1 MNFAESPIS
10 NVLSVNL
17 TIWGPVMRNLLAG
30 TFAATALTLAVSFSA
45 PVLAEPAADPT
56 VHQIY
61 EAAEAGHFD
70 QAQQMMDQV
79 LKDHPKSAKAHYVQA
94 ELYAKEGKTALAR
107 AELAEAEGIDP
118 GLTHENPG
126 SVLALKSQL
135 GVSARPTQSPRVTG
149 LSSAPASPHF
159 PWGTALIFVI
169 VIGFVWMLFR
179 RRSTYSQYPAAGPGG
194 PGYGGPG
201 GYGPG
206 GPVGGGGM
214 GSGIAGGLASGLAVG
229 AGVVAGEELAHHF
242 LDGGNRESGGVIP
255 PANAGE
261 WQQSSNSDMGGSDF
275 GVNDAGGW
283 DDSSGGGGGG
293 GDDWS

>member
-1 MNFAESPIS
+1 
-10 NVLSVNL
+10 
-17 TIWGPVMRNLLAG
+17 MRNLLAG
-30 TFAATALTLAVSFSA
+30 TFAATALTLAMSFSA
-45 PVLAEPAADPT
+45 PVLADTAAAADPT

-118 GLTHENPG
+118 GLTHENPR

-135 GVSARPTQSPRVTG
+135 GVSSRPTPGTRAIGQP
-149 LSSAPASPHF
+149 SAPPAPHF

-169 VIGFVWMLFR
+169 AIGVLWMLFR

-194 PGYGGPG
+194 PGYGPGYGGPG

-206 GPVGGGGM
+206 GPVGGGGI

-283 DDSSGGGGGG
+283 DDSGGGGG

>member
-1 MNFAESPIS
+1 
-10 NVLSVNL
+10 
-17 TIWGPVMRNLLAG
+17 MRTLLAG
-30 TFAATALTLAVSFSA
+30 TFAAAALTLGVSFSS
-45 PVLAEPAADPT
+45 PVYADAAADPT

-61 EAAEAGHFD
+61 EAAEAGRFD

-79 LKDHPKSAKAHYVQA
+79 LKDHPKSSKAHYVQA

-107 AELAEAEGIDP
+107 AELAEAEGFDP
-118 GLTHENPG
+118 GLTHENPR
-126 SVLALKSQL
+126 SVQALKSQL
-135 GVSARPTQSPRVTG
+135 GVNSRPAQGQRAVGMP
-149 LSSAPASPHF
+149 SAPASPHF
-159 PWGTALIFVI
+159 PWGTALIFVL
-169 VIGFVWMLFR
+169 VVGFVWMLFR

-194 PGYGGPG
+194 PGYGGPGGYG

-242 LDGGNRESGGVIP
+242 LDGGNREGGGIVP
-255 PANAGE
+255 PASAGE
-261 WQQSSNSDMGGSDF
+261 WQQSSNSDMGGADF
-275 GVNDAGGW
+275 GVNDAGSW
-283 DDSSGGGGGG
+283 DDSGGGGG